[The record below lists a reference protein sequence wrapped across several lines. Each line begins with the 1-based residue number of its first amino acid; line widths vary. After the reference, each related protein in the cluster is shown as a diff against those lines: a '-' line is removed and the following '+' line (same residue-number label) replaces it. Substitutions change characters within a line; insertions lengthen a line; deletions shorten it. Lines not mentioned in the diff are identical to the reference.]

1 MLRVI
6 TALRAHILALSLQS
20 AAKRLEQHAQG
31 VNAAE
36 LTLDTLQQ
44 LLNECVQVWTPL
56 AAALDQAGWLPTEA
70 VEDEMAP
77 DLTCRPWWQLGMQL
91 QSLLL
96 QSDAQALTVGE
107 ALAQALQG
115 TEDEPHFRPIHNALI
130 CCDFDA
136 ALSLLHPLVQRWQR
150 TLGEDGGN
158 E

>member
-6 TALRAHILALSLQS
+6 TALCAHILALSLQS

-36 LTLDTLQQ
+36 LAPDTLQQ
-44 LLNECVQVWTPL
+44 LLNECVQVWTTL
-56 AAALDQAGWLPTEA
+56 A
-70 VEDEMAP
+70 
-77 DLTCRPWWQLGMQL
+77 
-91 QSLLL
+91 
-96 QSDAQALTVGE
+96 
-107 ALAQALQG
+107 
-115 TEDEPHFRPIHNALI
+115 
-130 CCDFDA
+130 A